1 MVSIFCTFLTMYF
14 VVMKTLKNQLKKDLT
29 LWAGIISVFSSA
41 FSLYAVEQQD
51 NQNLCDNPPQSGTF
65 YLLSAQTL
73 GIPAPP
79 YPCNPYPD
87 DWRIP
92 VYSQGDNTYLIADT
106 PEDAAELISSATP
119 FAWRSGGMRSL
130 SNGLPPLPGGS
141 TNTNSGSYQ
150 ITFPEL
156 NTNGLWMEVFLD
168 NMSNLVAVVHN
179 MEIGGNYYIQ
189 SSTVAD
195 PPFWNFDY
203 DFIATSNTMQ
213 LVANMGYYQSQS
225 DSYFF
230 RVVDFSPVAEPDYFM
245 VQQDSQENLL
255 DVLRNDHSP
264 NDVNIF
270 VLECSAPSYGD
281 LDSISWYVEEGI
293 PVSVPFSLFYT
304 PDLGYYGIDSFEYQ
318 IESIYGG
325 SAYGNATVFVNKTGN
340 NSPQQE
346 IPLAFTLQT
355 NTYSVTFNV
364 LTNITDMDGDP
375 VSLYAVTAP
384 QYGTVAYGSE
394 GTVTYER
401 DPRYYGN
408 DYFDYIVTDGKGGLL
423 KAQITIEQVKG
434 ENDPRIPCQWLLD
447 YGFNLS
453 ATNSL
458 TDADEDGV
466 NNLAEFMLGTHPRL
480 PDNPLN
486 LSFITNGTVLSGCQ
500 YSPVVG
506 LNKTVQQYRTSVD
519 LLVDGALSESTFLTQ
534 DIDGLWVLKWD
545 TSSVTNG
552 NHAIQMCVRYGSEET
567 DVIVGEQKSVY
578 TSNLFMFNPI
588 ADYFS
593 SVLNIDAVIADTNT
607 VTNYTVALYDEYY
620 NLLIQDVFTVTNKHL
635 WIKWDLCDTNGIQLT
650 HGGIIAKIYPST
662 NQLDPDQAITK
673 VYQKE
678 GRIKFPN
685 VFTVAWG
692 WDSYGKS
699 FVNQRTSLMRD
710 GVINCLNSADLGI
723 PYTVLPSLNA
733 QNISTAFRY
742 DTEEDKYTL
751 TNALIQSSNFFWFGH
766 GIEHGGITG
775 NKARSILD
783 SAEIGKI
790 LSNKNLAAEFMEST
804 TKLELNNNPYKLVV
818 LNSCYS
824 YDKFMCAAFGI
835 DYDKN
840 GSNRTVDDYVER
852 FREPRAFVGWE
863 GEITVPTEAW
873 GSSLVSAYYTFA
885 LSQFWSDWMQ
895 GKPLYECLDK
905 FDGYIRGYTIFSGMT
920 KWKISGC
927 WDLRRYN

>member
-270 VLECSAPSYGD
+270 ILECSAPSYGD

-318 IESIYGG
+318 IKSIYGG

-434 ENDPRIPCQWLLD
+434 VNDPRIPCQWLLD
-447 YGFNLS
+447 YGFDLS

-500 YSPVVG
+500 YFPVVG
-506 LNKTVQQYRTSVD
+506 VNKTIQQYRTSVD

-578 TSNLFMFNPI
+578 TSNPFMFNPI

-620 NLLIQDVFTVTNKHL
+620 NPLIQDVFTVTNKHL

-662 NQLDPDQAITK
+662 NQLDPTQAITK

-678 GRIKFPN
+678 YYDTVLYKTN
-685 VFTVAWG
+685 FTVAWG
-692 WDSYGKS
+692 WDSYGNS

-710 GVINCLNSADLGI
+710 GVINWLNSADLNTS
-723 PYTVLPSLNA
+723 YRVLPEPVNA
-733 QNISTAFRY
+733 PGINDAFRY
-742 DTEEDKYTL
+742 DTERDKYIL
-751 TNALIQSSNFFWFGH
+751 KIVLKYSSNFFWFGH
-766 GIEHGGITG
+766 GAKLEGWGTEDSISG
-775 NKARSILD
+775 NIKKSWLTSR
-783 SAEIGKI
+783 EIAN
-790 LSNKNLAAEFMEST
+790 LLENKNLSYPTRPMEET
-804 TKLELNNNPYKLVV
+804 VKLEWNKSPYKLVI
-818 LNSCYS
+818 LNACYTYEGGHFS
-824 YDKFMCAAFGI
+824 AAFGV
-835 DYDKN
+835 DYKKN
-840 GSNRTVDDYVER
+840 GST
-852 FREPRAFVGWE
+852 
-863 GEITVPTEAW
+863 
-873 GSSLVSAYYTFA
+873 
-885 LSQFWSDWMQ
+885 
-895 GKPLYECLDK
+895 
-905 FDGYIRGYTIFSGMT
+905 YIV
-920 KWKISGC
+920 
-927 WDLRRYN
+927 